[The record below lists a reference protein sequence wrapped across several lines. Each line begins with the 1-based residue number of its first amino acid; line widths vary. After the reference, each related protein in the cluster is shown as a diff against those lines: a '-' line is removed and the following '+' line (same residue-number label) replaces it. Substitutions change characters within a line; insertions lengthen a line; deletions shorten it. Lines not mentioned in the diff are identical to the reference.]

1 METKA
6 ENSEDGSQIIE
17 PVCHFQTLGKS
28 LLHLSGCLEIIGYNF
43 LPMRSLAGDKKCK
56 MNGYVFF
63 LMSGIMMLIY
73 TKRRG
78 TTPFE

>member
-28 LLHLSGCLEIIGYNF
+28 LLHLSGCLEIIGYSL
-43 LPMRSLAGDKKCK
+43 LPMRSLAGDKK
-56 MNGYVFF
+56 
-63 LMSGIMMLIY
+63 I
-73 TKRRG
+73 
-78 TTPFE
+78 